1 MLEGYV
7 SNGLLKRLDTA
18 FSRDQDH
25 KIYVQDRMR
34 ENGAEIFQWLEAGG
48 YFYVCGDASRMA
60 KDVDTA
66 LHEVIAQHGN
76 LSADQ
81 AAQYVKDLAKSNRY
95 ERDVY

>member
-1 MLEGYV
+1 
-7 SNGLLKRLDTA
+7 
-18 FSRDQDH
+18 
-25 KIYVQDRMR
+25 
-34 ENGAEIFQWLEAGG
+34 
-48 YFYVCGDASRMA
+48 MA

>member
-1 MLEGYV
+1 MLKGYT
-7 SNGLLKRLDTA
+7 NTGLLKRLDTA
-18 FSRDQDH
+18 FSRDQEH

-34 ENGAEIFQWLEAGG
+34 ESGAEIFKWLEAGG
-48 YFYVCGDASRMA
+48 YFFVCGDASRMA